1 MQVTAYTQTSS
12 DIEARIGNAAKTARV
27 QGNFNNL
34 IMLRV
39 RENRTAELLTT
50 QLPQVEIYTKT
61 LVSGHGTRRM
71 SMQTRTSPQAPGPR
85 RDGKV
90 PLLEPADIVTLP
102 KGRRLPCWKAGNC
115 GKSACRC
122 LPGMMMMC

>member
-12 DIEARIGNAAKTARV
+12 DIEARIGNAAKTAQV

-50 QLPQVEIYTKT
+50 QLPQVEIYTKRWSPGT
-61 LVSGHGTRRM
+61 RTRRM
-71 SMQTRTSPQAPGPR
+71 SMQTRTSPQAPR
-85 RDGKV
+85 T
-90 PLLEPADIVTLP
+90 AS
-102 KGRRLPCWKAGNC
+102 GR
-115 GKSACRC
+115 
-122 LPGMMMMC
+122 